1 MGIQG
6 GPVHAGRQFAK
17 SGAEMKQMLNAVAA
31 LLAAA
36 ARRRAEQVV
45 ETQAAARAP
54 EDHRTNAGGWN

>member
-1 MGIQG
+1 
-6 GPVHAGRQFAK
+6 
-17 SGAEMKQMLNAVAA
+17 MKQMLNAVAA

-45 ETQAAARAP
+45 ETQAAAHAP